1 MELRPGV
8 PGLGIEN
15 GAIGGVVANGPED
28 GGATTTSA
36 AVAEAGLASDRAS
49 FEAGAPEP
57 ASWTE

>member
-15 GAIGGVVANGPED
+15 GAIDGVATDCPED
-28 GGATTTSA
+28 GGGTTTSA
-36 AVAEAGLASDRAS
+36 AVAEAVLVRAASP
-49 FEAGAPEP
+49 FEPGAPEP